1 MDKEKMADYLE
12 TVPKP
17 SPAPPAGQ
25 RILKVALFNARRS
38 SRIGFLLVGLPGLI
52 VLLFFVQQLLHL
64 PPGFTRWLEGGGS
77 SLSAPVR
84 AVLFFI
90 FLVGFPLI
98 AVVLN
103 LLSICYF
110 QYDRSN
116 KEFHVH
122 FRIRW
127 WNIVITLAGGALA
140 SFYILHLLADTLLG
154 GR

>member
-1 MDKEKMADYLE
+1 MADYLK

-17 SPAPPAGQ
+17 APAVPAGQ
-25 RILKVALFNARRS
+25 KILRVALFNARRS
-38 SRIGFLLVGLPGLI
+38 SRIGFLLVALPGLL
-52 VLLFFVQQLLHL
+52 VLLLIVQQLFHL
-64 PPGFTRWLEGGGS
+64 QPGFTRWLEGGGS
-77 SLSAPVR
+77 SLSTPVR
-84 AVLFFI
+84 AVLVFI

-110 QYDRSN
+110 QYDRLK
-116 KEFHVH
+116 KEFYFH
-122 FRIRW
+122 FRVRW

-140 SFYILHLLADTLLG
+140 AFYILHLLADTILG

>member
-1 MDKEKMADYLE
+1 MADYLK

-17 SPAPPAGQ
+17 VPITPAGQ
-25 RILKVALFNARRS
+25 KILKVTLFNARRS
-38 SRIGFLLVGLPGLI
+38 SRIGFLLVGLPGI
-52 VLLFFVQQLLHL
+52 VVWLFFVQQLFHL
-64 PPGFTRWLEGGGS
+64 QPGFTRWLGGGS

-84 AVLFFI
+84 AVLVFI

-110 QYDRSN
+110 QYDRLN
-116 KEFHVH
+116 KEFHFH

-127 WNIVITLAGGALA
+127 WNIVITLAGAALA
-140 SFYILHLLADTLLG
+140 SFYILHLLADSLLG